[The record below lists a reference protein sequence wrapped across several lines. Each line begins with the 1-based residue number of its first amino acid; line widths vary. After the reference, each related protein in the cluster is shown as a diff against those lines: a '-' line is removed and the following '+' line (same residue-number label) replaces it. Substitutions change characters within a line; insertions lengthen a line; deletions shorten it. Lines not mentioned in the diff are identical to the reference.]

1 MPHRSLPRSLHVVL
15 ILLLAAVL
23 LSLAACGSGG
33 GTSAEPNAVAPDASI
48 TVAEPSDAATATDSQ
63 AIPWDEASS
72 HIGETVTI
80 EGKVVAGFYADTS
93 NGEPTFLNIGR
104 DYPNP
109 DRFTVVIWGDD
120 RGSFPD
126 APESMYDGKTIRVTG
141 DVSEYEGGAEIEVT
155 SPDAIEV
162 VD

>member
-33 GTSAEPNAVAPDASI
+33 GTS
-48 TVAEPSDAATATDSQ
+48 AEPSDAATATDSQ

-126 APESMYDGKTIRVTG
+126 DPESMYEGKTIRVTG
-141 DVSEYEGGAEIEVT
+141 AVSEYNGGAEIEVT
-155 SPDAIEV
+155 SPDEIEV